1 MTPRLK
7 LVLLALLFVAP
18 PAAAWLVYFGIPALK
33 PEGRLNYGSLIEPA
47 RPLPQLALHD
57 AGGLAVPDTVLKGK
71 WSLVYLAG
79 PQCEAACRQRLVLTR
94 QVRLALDQKRK
105 RVQRVYLAPD
115 AATLGE
121 AQRLLAPEHP
131 DLVFIVAG
139 KPAATAFFQP
149 GDPQDL
155 FLLDPLANWLMVYR
169 GEIEP
174 KGLHRDLKKL
184 LHFSQIG

>member
-7 LVLLALLFVAP
+7 LVFLALLFSAP
-18 PAAAWLVYFGIPALK
+18 LTIAALLYFVFPEFIPG
-33 PEGRLNYGSLIEPA
+33 GRLNYGTLIEPA
-47 RPLPQLALHD
+47 RPLPQIALHD

-71 WSLVYLAG
+71 WSLVYLGG
-79 PQCEAACRQRLVLTR
+79 PQCDAACQQRLLLTR

-115 AATLGE
+115 AATLAD
-121 AQRLLAPEHP
+121 AQRELAAQHP
-131 DLVFIVAG
+131 DLLFLVGDASGIA
-139 KPAATAFFQP
+139 AFFQP
-149 GDPQDL
+149 SDPQDL
-155 FLLDPLANWLMVYR
+155 FLLDPLANWLMIYT
-169 GEIEP
+169 GEIKA